1 MKNNRCLAQYIR
13 SFFEDHL
20 VQRKNLSHNSIWS
33 YRDAVKLL
41 VQYVTYSTGKTASKF
56 DITDINERVVLNFLK
71 YLEQKRGN
79 SIQTCNQRLT
89 TLRSLFE
96 YIAMREPL
104 MMEHCQRITSIPLK
118 RGACLPQISYLTKDE
133 IQAMLRA
140 VDRSTWEGRRNY
152 VMLLYMYN
160 TGSRVQEVAD
170 VRQPWLSLHCPY
182 KVEIIGKG
190 SKSRICP
197 LWDTT
202 AKTLKQYLEERNQ
215 LKCQTDHLFLN
226 RCNVPLTRSGIAY
239 IINACTQK
247 AAHQTPSLQNKHVT
261 PHTLRHTTAMH
272 LLQSGVE
279 INIIKSWLGHVSV
292 TTTHRYVHID
302 LEMKAKAL
310 KTCDI
315 KQDTS
320 RRRHKLTPELI
331 TWLESL

>member
-41 VQYVTYSTGKTASKF
+41 IQFVTHRTGKSAPALTV
-56 DITDINERVVLNFLK
+56 TDINEQAVLDFLEH
-71 YLEQKRGN
+71 LERKRGN
-79 SIQTCNQRLT
+79 AVQTCNQRLM
-89 TLRSLFE
+89 TLRTLFE
-96 YIAMREPL
+96 YIAFREPL
-104 MMEHCQRITSIPLK
+104 LIEHCKRITTIPLK
-118 RGACLPQISYLTKDE
+118 RGVLLPQIGYLTKGE
-133 IQAMLRA
+133 MQAMLRA
-140 VDRSTWEGRRNY
+140 VDRTTWEGRRNH
-152 VMLLYMYN
+152 MLLLYMYN

-170 VRQPWLSLHCPY
+170 ARQPWLSLHGPF
-182 KVEIIGKG
+182 KVQITGKG
-190 SKSRICP
+190 NKSRICP

-202 AKTLKQYLEERNQ
+202 AKALECYLEERNR
-215 LKCQTDHLFLN
+215 LKYQSDHLFLN

-247 AAHQTPSLQNKHVT
+247 AAALTPSLRNKQVT
-261 PHTLRHTTAMH
+261 PHTFRHTTAMH

-279 INIIKSWLGHVSV
+279 INVIKNWLGHVSV
-292 TTTHRYVHID
+292 ATTNRYVQID

-310 KTCDI
+310 ESCKI
-315 KQDTS
+315 GQNKS
-320 RRRHKLTPELI
+320 RQRQKITPELM